1 MNRLMAA
8 LRKKRSDQ
16 ERWKDRFDRPAPR
29 QQERLLS
36 LVGVHP
42 TQAEP
47 PAVPA
52 DESADGQSLGPTVG
66 PEQGL
71 APNRQSLG
79 PTVGPSVTKNRLR
92 TDGQSE
98 VSPQEGAILLAPLQ
112 WEVRQLLR
120 GIAASQTII
129 SVRQIANQLEASIE
143 GVKKAIRILK
153 KVGILQ
159 TTAVRTADVQGFRV
173 DLKTTISVR
182 KGTLNEA
189 RGIVKRLGLTPNG
202 RSQPLRTNP
211 PRMYVCNKNTYI
223 QATDITQL
231 LEICPEE
238 WKIREATLIAI
249 ADYYPEMDRTTFRL
263 SLLRAVEQAKEGKVL
278 IRNAN
283 AWLKAAFE
291 KNGAPLIT
299 ARDIEAQVTRGQGA
313 RPGRPASPQ
322 AGQPAPVAR
331 PEEDEVL
338 RQYMAAPE
346 EQRREIDRR
355 AEEKIKTMRGILVRV
370 GPDKHQAILVQAR
383 IEAARTV
390 LAVPAGVSGGAGEDS
405 APKRQ

>member
-1 MNRLMAA
+1 MAA

-313 RPGRPASPQ
+313 RPGRPARPQ

-355 AEEKIKTMRGILVRV
+355 AEEKIKTMRGILVQV

>member
-1 MNRLMAA
+1 MAA
-8 LRKKRSDQ
+8 PRKKRSDQ

-47 PAVPA
+47 PAPA
-52 DESADGQSLGPTVG
+52 DESADGQSLGPTVD

-79 PTVGPSVTKNRLR
+79 PTVGPSVPKNRLR

-202 RSQPLRTNP
+202 RSQALRTNP

-299 ARDIEAQVTRGQGA
+299 ARDIEAQVTREQGA
-313 RPGRPASPQ
+313 RPGRPAIPQ

-355 AEEKIKTMRGILVRV
+355 AEEKIKTMGRILARV

-383 IEAARTV
+383 TEAARTV